1 MYTNRPAPT
10 ANITGD
16 KNSKNQPKGLISSK
30 AAISKIAKP
39 ALKNTTAVRKYAKKV
54 RSLAKRVRSIASISL
69 VIKGAFSLMLFVAK
83 VCIPTN

>member
-16 KNSKNQPKGLISSK
+16 KNNKNHPNGRISSR

-39 ALKNTTAVRKYAKKV
+39 ALKNTTAVRK
-54 RSLAKRVRSIASISL
+54 
-69 VIKGAFSLMLFVAK
+69 
-83 VCIPTN
+83 